1 MRTKYA
7 MINAFAGVGSHLVI
21 TAMSFVSRTI
31 FIYTLGAEYLGIN
44 GLFTSLLM
52 MLSIAEAGIG
62 TAITYSLHKPVAD
75 EDHAKILTLMR
86 LYRNI
91 YRVIAGVILALGLCM
106 LPFLSFFVQGTSVE
120 QIHLI
125 YVLFLLNT
133 ALPYLFQHKSSFIK
147 VCQKGYIVT
156 SVYTISAIISTS
168 MKIGVL
174 YYTQNYILFLVLEL
188 VINVLT
194 ATILAGIV
202 NRMYPKL
209 KQPSYD
215 SLESDTKKGIIR
227 NVKAIVLQRV
237 GNYFVFGV
245 DNLMISYFIGIV
257 AVGLYSNYV
266 MLIEICRNLVNQIF
280 SNLYD
285 SVGNLVATE
294 HRDKV
299 YQVFKITMLV
309 NFWLYSFFSI
319 AMLLLIEPFIK
330 LWIGSD
336 YVMTPAVLALLVV
349 MFYER
354 GMRNSITTIKTTSG
368 IFHEDRYAP
377 LSQAGINLGAS
388 LLLVQFMGLEGI
400 FLGTLLSALAVP
412 LWLTPYLVYKKVFH
426 LPVRYY
432 AWSYVR
438 YVLVGAGAYATMY
451 GVSSF
456 LPEATWG
463 GLVLKGVVCCIGI
476 NVLYIIIFHR
486 TSEFQYLADVLRT
499 LGTKVHS
506 RGKMMRKMEG

>member
-1 MRTKYA
+1 MRTKYV
-7 MINAFAGVGSHLVI
+7 MINAFAGVGSHLII
-21 TAMSFVSRTI
+21 TALSFVSRTV

-75 EDHAKILTLMR
+75 NDHSRILSLMT

-91 YRVIAGVILALGLCM
+91 YRFIAGIILALGLCM
-106 LPFLSFFVQGTSVE
+106 LPLLPFFVRDSSVE
-120 QIHLI
+120 HIHLI
-125 YVLFLLNT
+125 YFLFLLNT
-133 ALPYLFQHKSSFIK
+133 ALPYFFQHKSSFIK

-156 SVYTISAIISTS
+156 MVYTISAILSTS

-174 YYTQNYILFLVLEL
+174 YYTQNYILFLILEFL
-188 VINVLT
+188 VNLLT
-194 ATILAGIV
+194 AGILAGIV
-202 NRMYPKL
+202 NKMYPLL
-209 KQPSYD
+209 KKPSD
-215 SLESDTKKGIIR
+215 DRLESETKKGILR

-245 DNLMISYFIGIV
+245 DNLMISYFVSLV

-280 SNLYD
+280 NNMYD

-299 YQVFKITMLV
+299 YSVFKITMLV

-319 AMLLLIEPFIK
+319 AMLLLIEPFIV
-330 LWIGSD
+330 LWIGHEYLMS
-336 YVMTPAVLALLVV
+336 PAVLALLVIL
-349 MFYER
+349 FYER

-377 LSQAGINLGAS
+377 ICQAGINLGVS

-400 FLGTLLSALAVP
+400 FLGTVISALAVP
-412 LWLTPYLVYKKVFH
+412 LWRTPYLVYKLVFH
-426 LPVRYY
+426 LPIRFYV
-432 AWSYVR
+432 WSYVR
-438 YVLVGAGAYATMY
+438 YLLIGAGTYAAM
-451 GVSSF
+451 VVISSL
-456 LPEATWG
+456 LPGNTWG
-463 GLVLKGVVCCIGI
+463 GLILKGVVCCIGI
-476 NVLYIIIFHR
+476 NLIYILVFHK
-486 TSEFQYLADVLRT
+486 TSEFQYLYDVLRT
-499 LGTKVHS
+499 FGTRLYG